1 MNNFLVLLKINFQR
15 SEIEVI
21 YVTVKNQ
28 QAKKPENSYFYLIF
42 DASKNQYR
50 PLKSSSKEWRNL
62 RASSQA
68 LHYTCGYYN
77 V

>member
-42 DASKNQYR
+42 DASKNQ
-50 PLKSSSKEWRNL
+50 
-62 RASSQA
+62 
-68 LHYTCGYYN
+68 
-77 V
+77 